1 MLFDARGNPIPVT
14 DPRKD
19 LRTPQQKEFDRRFR
33 QQMGD
38 NGGQFLPK
46 ALIDNI
52 KRQMFRRDLENAIA
66 KDAEEN
72 DKRSSLDDYADRV
85 MHDERTAK
93 KKQIITGA

>member
-19 LRTPQQKEFDRRFR
+19 NRTEQQKEFDRKFR

-38 NGGQFLPK
+38 NGGQFLPRQF
-46 ALIDNI
+46 IDNV
-52 KRQMFRRDLENAIA
+52 KRMMFRRDLENAIA

-72 DKRSSLDDYADRV
+72 DKRSSLDDFADRAL
-85 MHDERTAK
+85 HDQRTAK
-93 KKQIITGA
+93 KKQVITH